1 MQLPLPGDFPRETP
15 SADMAQII
23 VFPSYMSRCA
33 KLKTASRSRAEISKV
48 LDGIETL
55 YDLGM
60 IDPPVE
66 IWPLLTKLVEK
77 QVLFIDETVH

>member
-1 MQLPLPGDFPRETP
+1 MPL
-15 SADMAQII
+15 ADMAQII

-33 KLKTASRSRAEISKV
+33 KLITASRSRAEISKV

-55 YDLGM
+55 YEMRL

-77 QVLFIDETVH
+77 QVLFIDKTIH